1 MGKVYRARDV
11 TLGREVAIKIIGTDP
26 GHDPERRIRI
36 DREARLLASI
46 NHPNIASIYSVE
58 TIDGSPALV
67 LELVDGPTLA
77 ERLLSGPL
85 PVDEAIA
92 VARQLVDALD
102 AAHEKGI
109 VHRDL
114 KPANIK
120 ITSEGVVKVLDFGL
134 AKATEDGLAP
144 SAAASLSPTV
154 TAGLTRVGTLLG
166 TVAYMSPEQARGL
179 SAGRNADIWAFGC
192 VLYET
197 LTGRRAFAGATINDT
212 LAAVLKSE
220 PDWAVLPPLPAP
232 LETLVRRCL
241 EKEPRR
247 RLRDVSD
254 ARIWLDESQGASV
267 NDQRRTQ
274 SRPVRLKALIV
285 PGVVV
290 AAFAAGGALVT
301 FRQAAATKDSSPTLR
316 FEITP
321 PPAAPLGMGITGTNI
336 ALSSDGSQLVYQGM
350 VGDGYQLMVR
360 RLDAIEATPVP
371 GSDLARNPFF
381 SPDGKRIGFVADGI
395 LKTVALDSGGQTAVC
410 PIGGL
415 ASPMVRRRDHRVL

>member
-1 MGKVYRARDV
+1 
-11 TLGREVAIKIIGTDP
+11 
-26 GHDPERRIRI
+26 
-36 DREARLLASI
+36 
-46 NHPNIASIYSVE
+46 
-58 TIDGSPALV
+58 
-67 LELVDGPTLA
+67 
-77 ERLLSGPL
+77 
-85 PVDEAIA
+85 
-92 VARQLVDALD
+92 
-102 AAHEKGI
+102 
-109 VHRDL
+109 
-114 KPANIK
+114 
-120 ITSEGVVKVLDFGL
+120 
-134 AKATEDGLAP
+134 
-144 SAAASLSPTV
+144 
-154 TAGLTRVGTLLG
+154 
-166 TVAYMSPEQARGL
+166 MSPEQARGL

-220 PDWAVLPPLPAP
+220 PDWAALSPLPAP

-267 NDQRRTQ
+267 NDQQRTQ
-274 SRPVRLKALIV
+274 SRPARLKALIV
-285 PGVVV
+285 PGVVA
-290 AAFAAGGALVT
+290 AAFAAGGAFVT

-415 ASPMVRRRDHRVL
+415 ALARWSDDGTIVFSDGTGVFWVPERGGTPELLARPDPAKGEGNFFGLDTLPGGGVLVGVTARAGSGNHPRCLGTRAWWTRAESGARRKQRDCGVRRRRARLSRSQGADRPAFRCRAHATVRAAGRHRTGWHECRRHWRGP